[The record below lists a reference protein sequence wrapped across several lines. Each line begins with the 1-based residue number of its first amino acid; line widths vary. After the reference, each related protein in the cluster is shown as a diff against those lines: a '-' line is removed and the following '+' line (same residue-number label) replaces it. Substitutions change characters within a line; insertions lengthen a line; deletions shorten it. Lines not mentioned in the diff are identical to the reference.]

1 MRKFSSYVI
10 AAAVVL
16 ALALCP
22 VAARAD
28 QTQLSLSYVIPDQYT
43 NPGNFGTVFTGP
55 YATVTVDWINSTTAN
70 ITFASSGSYYMGDGG
85 SAALNVN
92 GSFSLS
98 NFVDTCGSG
107 CGWDG
112 SQLIYPGG
120 TGIDGSSAGTFNL
133 LINNTGGNLD
143 GYKVGLVQTISFTL
157 TDTSGK
163 G

>member
-85 SAALNVN
+85 SAFGALAARYAFRL
-92 GSFSLS
+92 GRR
-98 NFVDTCGSG
+98 
-107 CGWDG
+107 
-112 SQLIYPGG
+112 
-120 TGIDGSSAGTFNL
+120 
-133 LINNTGGNLD
+133 TGGVKHYRP
-143 GYKVGLVQTISFTL
+143 GVGADAWLGIGRIGFEQHVEFDLVVLPRSERDAFAGL
-157 TDTSGK
+157 RFA
-163 G
+163 